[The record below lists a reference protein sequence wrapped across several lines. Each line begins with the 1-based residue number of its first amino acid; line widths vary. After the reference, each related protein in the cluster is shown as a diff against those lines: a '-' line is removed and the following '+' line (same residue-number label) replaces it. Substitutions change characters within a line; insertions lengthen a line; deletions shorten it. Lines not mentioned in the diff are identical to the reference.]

1 MKTNEIAD
9 TLARVILFTIGG
21 VILIGSYELALRMFG
36 ALIIIKAIG
45 TELKNEQNEN

>member
-9 TLARVILFTIGG
+9 ALARVVLFTIGG
-21 VILIGSYELALRMFG
+21 IICLGNYELALRMFG
-36 ALIIIKAIG
+36 VLIIIKAIG